1 MSLLSVLSQ
10 ELFTT
15 IDALSSFS
23 IPAVFL
29 LRSLYIYII
38 NMNKT
43 KLAIKSVPKNEKNN
57 GNFERYTL
65 WQAFESWKDY
75 RKKK

>member
-1 MSLLSVLSQ
+1 
-10 ELFTT
+10 
-15 IDALSSFS
+15 
-23 IPAVFL
+23 
-29 LRSLYIYII
+29 
-38 NMNKT
+38 MNKT